1 MGAGRRLF
9 VSFLL
14 MAVASGAA
22 YAGVDDGVSAF
33 GRKDYGAALRE
44 FEAAAEK
51 GDARADYYLG
61 RMYLMA
67 EGVPAD
73 YRKSVAYFRRAAD
86 HGNANAQFYLGNLY
100 YLGEGVSQDYAEA
113 VKWYGKAAAQADP
126 LAQYYLG
133 VMYASGEGTP
143 KDLVKALMW
152 LDLAASGGYET
163 AAKFRKLVAGTMTPD
178 AIAEAERQAHDLAAT
193 LHKPKTD
200 R

>member
-1 MGAGRRLF
+1 
-9 VSFLL
+9 
-14 MAVASGAA
+14 
-22 YAGVDDGVSAF
+22 
-33 GRKDYGAALRE
+33 
-44 FEAAAEK
+44 
-51 GDARADYYLG
+51 
-61 RMYLMA
+61 MYLMA

-133 VMYASGEGTP
+133 VMYASGEGAP
-143 KDLVKALMW
+143 KDSVKALMW